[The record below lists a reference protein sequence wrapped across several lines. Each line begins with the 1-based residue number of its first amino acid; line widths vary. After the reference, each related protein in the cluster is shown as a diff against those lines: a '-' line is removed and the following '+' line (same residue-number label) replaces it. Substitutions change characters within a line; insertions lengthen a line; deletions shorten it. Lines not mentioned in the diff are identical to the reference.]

1 MDDDQ
6 FQGGLSGQGGN
17 PVPANNSN
25 TYDFTNGDPLAN
37 LDNPEAAAAESDP
50 ADGIAVDPLA
60 NEPIMDLTNNVN
72 ISAPEAPVE
81 SEATAPAEEPEG
93 PISEMSRRMDEELGN
108 ISEPVADVPTAEPV
122 APVEP
127 VAEPAPVSESPIP
140 EMEPVSPAMPTMEAA
155 MPVEEPAAAP
165 APQILGPE
173 PNAPETTPESNVEA
187 SAMSF
192 ETTEIPGQTPAPA
205 QSDDIPSLTG
215 ESRPSIAMINDGGK
229 KPNKNLII
237 ILIAVVV
244 LIGGVIAAMMII
256 PNLNSGKKSN
266 KGGNSSSQ
274 QSEAPTTDPDDNNGS
289 DDDDDDEDVIKTQ
302 VVGRVDKGYVTIPTT
317 WKQVLDANDETLVK
331 YTDEKGDFTVFLN
344 AGPIKDV
351 TAEGFANL
359 QLSYSKEE
367 AKDPETL
374 AATEKTIGDY
384 SMTEIKYFSTATNK
398 YTYKYVFE
406 SAKSGYTYFIWME
419 CSDEKSVYFS
429 SIPKS
434 FATEKK

>member
-37 LDNPEAAAAESDP
+37 LDNPEAAANADP

-72 ISAPEAPVE
+72 ISAPAAPEEPEA
-81 SEATAPAEEPEG
+81 AAPAEEPEG

-108 ISEPVADVPTAEPV
+108 ISEPMVDVPAAEPV
-122 APVEP
+122 APVAEP
-127 VAEPAPVSESPIP
+127 VVETAPVSESPIP
-140 EMEPVSPAMPTMEAA
+140 DMEPVSPAMPTMEAA
-155 MPVEEPAAAP
+155 MPVKEPAVEAT
-165 APQILGPE
+165 PQILAPE
-173 PNAPETTPESNVEA
+173 PSAPETTPEQNVEA

-205 QSDDIPSLTG
+205 QSDDIPSFVG
-215 ESRPSIAMINDGGK
+215 ESRPSVAMANDGGK

-244 LIGGVIAAMMII
+244 LIGGVVAAMMII
-256 PNLNSGKKSN
+256 PSLNSGKKSN
-266 KGGNSSSQ
+266 KGSNSSSQ

-406 SAKSGYTYFIWME
+406 SSKSGYTYFIWME